1 MIDCQR
7 DLFDIPEDVAYLN
20 TAYMSPLMNSVV
32 EAIDKG
38 SRLKARPWTLKI
50 DHFYQDVHIARS
62 LFSEL
67 LKTTSQNVAIIP
79 SASYGLQIA
88 ANNIKIDSG
97 SKILVLENQFP
108 SNVYP
113 WRRAA
118 KINNAQIVTITIPE
132 QEAATQY
139 ILDQMDETVSVV
151 AVPNI
156 LWTNGSLV
164 GLKEISRKCREMDAE
179 LVLDLTQSAGAF
191 YIDLTEINPAF
202 AITANYKWML
212 GPYTTG
218 FLYVSS
224 RYLEGTPLEEGWI
237 QRKDSKDFAN
247 LVNYQDSYEDGAI
260 RYDMGQ
266 RSNFALIP
274 GVVAALT
281 QIKQWGIKNIESTL
295 YHQSI
300 SVSEKLKKLGL
311 KVSEPKNRGPHFI
324 GAKLPKG
331 APENILETLSIEK
344 IYLSERG
351 GSLRITPHLWNNN
364 NDFDRLE
371 TVLSK
376 LL

>member
-79 SASYGLQIA
+79 SDSYWLQIA
-88 ANNIKIDSG
+88 ANNIKIDNG

-139 ILDQMDETVSVV
+139 ILDQMDE
-151 AVPNI
+151 N
-156 LWTNGSLV
+156 
-164 GLKEISRKCREMDAE
+164 E
-179 LVLDLTQSAGAF
+179 
-191 YIDLTEINPAF
+191 
-202 AITANYKWML
+202 
-212 GPYTTG
+212 
-218 FLYVSS
+218 
-224 RYLEGTPLEEGWI
+224 
-237 QRKDSKDFAN
+237 
-247 LVNYQDSYEDGAI
+247 
-260 RYDMGQ
+260 
-266 RSNFALIP
+266 
-274 GVVAALT
+274 
-281 QIKQWGIKNIESTL
+281 
-295 YHQSI
+295 
-300 SVSEKLKKLGL
+300 
-311 KVSEPKNRGPHFI
+311 
-324 GAKLPKG
+324 
-331 APENILETLSIEK
+331 
-344 IYLSERG
+344 
-351 GSLRITPHLWNNN
+351 
-364 NDFDRLE
+364 
-371 TVLSK
+371 
-376 LL
+376 

>member
-7 DLFDIPEDVAYLN
+7 HLFDIPEDVAYLN

-32 EAIDKG
+32 EAIDTG

-50 DHFYQDVHIARS
+50 DHFYQDVDIARS

-79 SASYGLQIA
+79 SASYGIQIA

-118 KINNAQIVTITIPE
+118 KINNAEIVTITIPD
-132 QEAATQY
+132 QEAATKY
-139 ILDQMDETVSVV
+139 ILDQLNETVSVV

-164 GLKEISRKCREMDAE
+164 DLKEISKKCREMNAE

-191 YIDLTEINPAF
+191 YIDLTEIDPAF

-224 RYLEGTPLEEGWI
+224 RHLEGTPLEEGWI

-247 LVNYQDSYEDGAI
+247 LVNYKDSYETGAI

-274 GVVAALT
+274 GVVAALK

-300 SVSEKLKKLGL
+300 SVSEKLTKLGL
-311 KVSEPKNRGPHFI
+311 IVSKPENRGPHFI

-331 APENILETLSIEK
+331 APENILDSLSIEK

-371 TVLSK
+371 SVLSK

>member
-88 ANNIKIDSG
+88 ANNIKIDNG

-191 YIDLTEINPAF
+191 YIDLTEIDPAF

-247 LVNYQDSYEDGAI
+247 LVNYQDCYEDGAI

-274 GVVAALT
+274 GVVAALK
-281 QIKQWGIKNIESTL
+281 QIKKWGIKNIESTL

-311 KVSEPKNRGPHFI
+311 TVSEPKNRGPHFI

-331 APENILETLSIEK
+331 APENILEALSIEK

>member
-7 DLFDIPEDVAYLN
+7 HLFDIPEDVAYLN

-32 EAIDKG
+32 DAIDKG

-50 DHFYQDVHIARS
+50 DHFYQDVDIARS

-67 LKTTSQNVAIIP
+67 LKTTAQNVAIIP

-88 ANNIKIDSG
+88 ANNIRIAGG
-97 SKILVLENQFP
+97 SKILILENQFP

-118 KINNAQIVTITIPE
+118 KMNNAEIVTISIPE
-132 QEAATQY
+132 QEASTQY
-139 ILDQMDETVSVV
+139 ILDQLDETVSVV

-164 GLKEISRKCREMDAE
+164 ALKEISRKCREIDAE

-191 YIDLTEINPAF
+191 YIDLTEIDPAF

-237 QRKDSKDFAN
+237 QRKNSKDFAN
-247 LVNYQDSYEDGAI
+247 LVNYQDTYEAGAI

-274 GVVAALT
+274 GVVAAL
-281 QIKQWGIKNIESTL
+281 KQLKLWGIKNIESTL
-295 YHQSI
+295 YNQSI
-300 SVSEKLKKLGL
+300 SVSNKLKKIGL
-311 KVSEPKNRGPHFI
+311 IVSKPENRGPHFI

-331 APENILETLSIEK
+331 APENILETLSKEK

-376 LL
+376 IL

>member
-1 MIDCQR
+1 
-7 DLFDIPEDVAYLN
+7 
-20 TAYMSPLMNSVV
+20 MSPLMNSVV
-32 EAIDKG
+32 EAIDTG

-50 DHFYQDVHIARS
+50 DHFYQDVDIARS

-79 SASYGLQIA
+79 SASYGIQIA

-118 KINNAQIVTITIPE
+118 KINNAEIVTITIPD
-132 QEAATQY
+132 QEAATKY
-139 ILDQMDETVSVV
+139 ILDQLNETVSVV

-164 GLKEISRKCREMDAE
+164 DLKEISKKCREMNAE

-191 YIDLTEINPAF
+191 YIDLTEIDPAF

-224 RYLEGTPLEEGWI
+224 RHLEGTPLEEGWI

-247 LVNYQDSYEDGAI
+247 LVNYKDSYETGAI

-274 GVVAALT
+274 GVVAALK

-300 SVSEKLKKLGL
+300 SVSEKLTKLGL
-311 KVSEPKNRGPHFI
+311 IVSKPENRGPHFI

-331 APENILETLSIEK
+331 APENILDSLSIEK

-371 TVLSK
+371 SVLSK

>member
-7 DLFDIPEDVAYLN
+7 HLFDIPEDVAYLN

-32 EAIDKG
+32 EAINTG

-50 DHFYQDVHIARS
+50 DHFYKDVDIARS

-88 ANNIKIDSG
+88 ANNIKIPSG
-97 SKILVLENQFP
+97 SKILILENQFP

-118 KINNAQIVTITIPE
+118 KIKNAEIVTITIPE

-139 ILDQMDETVSVV
+139 ILDQLDETVCVV

-164 GLKEISRKCREMDAE
+164 DLKQVSKKCREMDAE

-191 YIDLTEINPAF
+191 YIDLTEIDPAF

-237 QRKDSKDFAN
+237 TRKDSKDFAN
-247 LVNYQDSYEDGAI
+247 LINYQDTYETGAI

-266 RSNFALIP
+266 RSNFSLIP
-274 GVVAALT
+274 GVVAGLT
-281 QIKQWGIKNIESTL
+281 QLKLWGIKNIQSTL
-295 YHQSI
+295 YQQSI
-300 SVSEKLKKLGL
+300 SVSDKLKKLGFT
-311 KVSEPKNRGPHFI
+311 VSEPKNRGPHFI

-331 APENILETLSIEK
+331 APENILETLSKEK

-371 TVLSK
+371 SVLSK

>member
-1 MIDCQR
+1 MIKCQR
-7 DLFDIPEDVAYLN
+7 HLFDIPEDVAYLN

-32 EAIDKG
+32 EAIVKG
-38 SRLKARPWTLKI
+38 SKLKARPWTLKI
-50 DHFYQDVHIARS
+50 DHFYQDVDIARS

-67 LKTTSQNVAIIP
+67 LKTSSENVAIIP
-79 SASYGLQIA
+79 SASYGVQIA
-88 ANNIKIDSG
+88 SNNIEILDG

-113 WRRAA
+113 WRRVA
-118 KINNAQIVTITIPE
+118 KSKNAEIVTVKIPD

-139 ILDQMDETVSVV
+139 ILDRLNEQFSVV

-156 LWTNGSLV
+156 LWTNGSLID
-164 GLKEISRKCREMDAE
+164 LKQISDRCREIDAE

-191 YIDLTEINPAF
+191 DIDLTEIDPAF
-202 AITANYKWML
+202 AVTANYKWML

-218 FLYVSS
+218 FLYVAP
-224 RYLEGTPLEEGWI
+224 RYFQGTPLEEGWI
-237 QRKDSKDFAN
+237 TRKDSKDFSN
-247 LVNYQDSYEDGAI
+247 LVDYQDSYESGAI

-274 GVVAALT
+274 GVITAL
-281 QIKQWGIKNIESTL
+281 KQLKTWGIKNIESTL
-295 YHQSI
+295 SQQSD
-300 SVSEKLKKLGL
+300 SLSNRLKKIGL
-311 KVSEPKNRGPHFI
+311 TVSDPKKRGPHFI

-331 APENILETLSIEK
+331 TSKNILEILSKEK

-351 GSLRITPHLWNNN
+351 GSLRITPHLWNNSH
-364 NDFDRLE
+364 DFDRLV

-376 LL
+376 SL